1 MLNNVC
7 VITVKVSNMKESLA
21 FYTEVLNFKIS
32 KEYGPNIVSLQH
44 DSIPIVLE
52 EESLASQKNSVQ
64 IAIQSSDIHRDFQ
77 RFKEKRVPILSE
89 EPKPCPPGLY
99 FVIEDPSGNQIEILQ
114 FMN

>member
-7 VITVKVSNMKESLA
+7 VLTIKVSNMKESLA
-21 FYTEVLNFKIS
+21 FYTEVLDFKIS

-44 DSIPIVLE
+44 ESIPIVLE
-52 EESLASQKNSVQ
+52 KESQESEKNSVL
-64 IAIQSSDIHRDFQ
+64 IAIQSNDIHKDFH

-114 FMN
+114 FIN

>member
-7 VITVKVSNMKESLA
+7 VITIKVSNMKESLA
-21 FYTEVLNFKIS
+21 FYTEVLGFKIS

-44 DSIPIVLE
+44 DSIAIVLE
-52 EESLASQKNSVQ
+52 EESLKSGKNSVL
-64 IAIQSSDIHRDFQ
+64 IAIQSNDIHRDFQ

-99 FVIEDPSGNQIEILQ
+99 FVIEDPSGNQVEILQ
-114 FMN
+114 FRN